1 MLKPKFLCL
10 FQRMR
15 LKILVVWKALDV
27 SFSVVQ
33 VLSLVNIEQKLR
45 KSMFSKC
52 LCLPSK
58 VQKIFFFVYF
68 HVFWPEKSI
77 CGVLDKTLD
86 VRDIDADVFIYG
98 VNSTCHIELKHMVTK
113 PMDSLAKSVM
123 LEKLGLV
130 TLIKYANFITHF
142 VTFGRI
148 SL

>member
-1 MLKPKFLCL
+1 MFVSALQSSENFL
-10 FQRMR
+10 FG
-15 LKILVVWKALDV
+15 V
-27 SFSVVQ
+27 FSCF
-33 VLSLVNIEQKLR
+33 LAR
-45 KSMFSKC
+45 KK
-52 LCLPSK
+52 
-58 VQKIFFFVYF
+58 
-68 HVFWPEKSI
+68 H

-86 VRDIDADVFIYG
+86 VRDIDADVFTYG